1 MNSKSFN
8 VEIKER
14 KKIGY
19 MKPTGR
25 IYKLVAIRDASKGES
40 LYKIQE

>member
-1 MNSKSFN
+1 MNTHENTSISR
-8 VEIKER
+8 ER

-25 IYKLVAIRDASKGES
+25 IYKLVAIRNASKGES